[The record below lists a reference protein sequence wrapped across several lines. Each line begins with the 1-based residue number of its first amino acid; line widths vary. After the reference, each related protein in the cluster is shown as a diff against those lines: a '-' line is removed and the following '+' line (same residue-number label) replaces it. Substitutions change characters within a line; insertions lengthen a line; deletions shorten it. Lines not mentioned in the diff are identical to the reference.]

1 MKIKEF
7 NGAMNYLTRSDTRTP
22 EVKKAAAEKQFN
34 ADLERK
40 NKLKKSYE
48 IPEDTSP
55 VMYDQLS
62 NSFKTENELK
72 KNFQQEDMKRWVKNT
87 TALNQNPGAFNKAVK
102 ESEKIENLPGYDVSK
117 DPNLYRRI
125 KMYSDEDF
133 GPGFDKAIDDEDKAL
148 KKLGRDPM
156 NILQRNNIKPF
167 NNNDKSTYPSNPEQR
182 RKLDAIKKTG
192 EDKIPIRKKPK
203 PIVKKDPITNYKEFK
218 IDPIISDPYS
228 ALPPEPNDPYLD
240 QLEARVKANQELNYQ
255 EKVRNNSS
263 GLRFFDPIE
272 VKRDD

>member
-240 QLEARVKANQELNYQ
+240 ELEARVKANQEMNYQ

-263 GLRFFDPIE
+263 GLRFFNPIK
-272 VKRDD
+272 VYRND

>member
-7 NGAMNYLTRSDTRTP
+7 NGAMNYLTRPDTRTP

-55 VMYDQLS
+55 VMYDQQS

-87 TALNQNPGAFNKAVK
+87 TALNQNPGAFNRAVK

-240 QLEARVKANQELNYQ
+240 ELEARVKANQEMNYQ
-255 EKVRNNSS
+255 EKVKNNSS
-263 GLRFFDPIE
+263 GLRFFNPIK
-272 VKRDD
+272 VYRND

>member
-7 NGAMNYLTRSDTRTP
+7 NGAMNYLTRPDTRPP
-22 EVKKAAAEKQFN
+22 EVQKAAEEKRFN
-34 ADLERK
+34 ADLTRK

-48 IPEDTSP
+48 LPEDKSP
-55 VMYDQLS
+55 VMYHPPS
-62 NSFKTENELK
+62 NSFKTENDLK
-72 KNFQQEDMKRWVKNT
+72 KEFDQESMKSWVKNT
-87 TALNQNPGAFNKAVK
+87 TALNQNPGAFNRAVK

-240 QLEARVKANQELNYQ
+240 ELEARVKANQEMNYQ
-255 EKVRNNSS
+255 EKVKNNSS
-263 GLRFFDPIE
+263 GLRFFNPIK
-272 VKRDD
+272 VYRND

>member
-1 MKIKEF
+1 
-7 NGAMNYLTRSDTRTP
+7 MNYLTRSDTRTP

-133 GPGFDKAIDDEDKAL
+133 GPGFDKAIDEEDKAL

-203 PIVKKDPITNYKEFK
+203 PIVKKDPITNYTEFK

-240 QLEARVKANQELNYQ
+240 ELEARVKANQEMNYQ

-263 GLRFFDPIE
+263 GLRFFNPIK
-272 VKRDD
+272 VYRND

>member
-240 QLEARVKANQELNYQ
+240 ELEARVKANQEMNYQ

-263 GLRFFDPIE
+263 GLRFFNPIK
-272 VKRDD
+272 VKRND